1 MYLALKRQHSE
12 TLSSSSCQPHSKD
25 DLSVNPIGFHL
36 LSNPLF
42 DFDDHDVKGLNASKV
57 RAFDSASEEHVS
69 RLERC
74 PDIEGSDI
82 SINI

>member
-1 MYLALKRQHSE
+1 MYLALKWQHIKTFIS
-12 TLSSSSCQPHSKD
+12 LSCQPHSKD

-36 LSNPLF
+36 LSNLLF
-42 DFDDHDVKGLNASKV
+42 DLDDHDVTGLNASKV
-57 RAFDSASEEHVS
+57 RAFDSASEDHVS

-74 PDIEGSDI
+74 PDVEGSDI